1 MKKNVIIVTAFLVN
15 VMLLTSS
22 CQKDIDKPA
31 VLSEESTSANNSN
44 NQKNKKKVYVT
55 SLDELYSAV
64 NNPENASVEVVLA
77 PGTYTLNA
85 SYPNGGRLE
94 LQTDMT
100 LRGQPGNSEAVL
112 IDQSTLP
119 AASYLAS
126 AVSTGGVRLGRGT
139 NGLEW
144 LSVKGGTLSV
154 NAFAVIAVDLAS
166 AETSIRISHV
176 KVYSNGTRIGID
188 LRNRL
193 AEHAGRKINADL
205 AHNEI
210 TGFTSSLGFA
220 LAAFNVNNATG
231 AVIKLNMANNYIHGN
246 KIGLITN
253 NGAFNRTIENGV
265 IEITSQADRLENNG
279 CALDPTGGGNQAATT
294 FANNNTTTIKMFGST
309 IRNNNPPGVPEL
321 QPVNGA
327 LAGGVY
333 AVGGFNS
340 VNNIAGYKRASNNKM
355 KLEFYGCDISNN
367 NGADIYAY
375 GAWCFPAAV
384 LAGTNNILD
393 IYLHGISANASVVVT
408 QSEPSEPSGTNVV
421 NVYR

>member
-1 MKKNVIIVTAFLVN
+1 MKKNRIIVTAFLIN
-15 VMLLTSS
+15 VMLLINS
-22 CQKDIDKPA
+22 CQKGIDKPF
-31 VLSEESTSANNSN
+31 VLAEESTSANNPN
-44 NQKNKKKVYVT
+44 TQKGKKKVYV
-55 SLDELYSAV
+55 SNLDELYAAV
-64 NNPENASVEVVLA
+64 NDPGNAGTEIILA
-77 PGTYTLNA
+77 HGTYVLNA
-85 SYPNGGRLE
+85 TYPNGGRLE

-112 IDQSTLP
+112 IDQSALP
-119 AASYLAS
+119 AASYITS
-126 AVSTGGVRLGRGT
+126 SVSTGGVRLGRGT

-154 NAFAVIAVDLAS
+154 NAFAVIAADLAS
-166 AETSIRISHV
+166 AETSLKISHV

-193 AEHAGRKINADL
+193 AEHTGRKIYADL

-220 LAAFNVNNATG
+220 LAVFNVNNAIG
-231 AVIKLNMANNYIHGN
+231 AVIELNMTQNYIHGN

-253 NGAFNRTIENGV
+253 NGAFNRTMENGV
-265 IEITSQADRLENNG
+265 IEITSKADRLENNG
-279 CALDPTGGGNQAATT
+279 CAIDPTGGGNQAPTT
-294 FANNNTTTIKMFGST
+294 FSNNNTTTIKMFGST
-309 IRNNNPPGVPEL
+309 IKNNNPAGVPEL

-340 VNNIAGYKRASNNKM
+340 VNNIAGYNRASNNKM

-408 QSEPSEPSGTNVV
+408 QSEPAEPSGTNVV

>member
-1 MKKNVIIVTAFLVN
+1 MKKTLFNLLLCSS
-15 VMLLTSS
+15 VMLFITS
-22 CQKDIDKPA
+22 CQKSIDKPFA
-31 VLSEESTSANNSN
+31 PNEERSSSNASAHSENP
-44 NQKNKKKVYVT
+44 KKVYVT
-55 SLDELYSAV
+55 TVTELYAAV
-64 NNPENASVEVVLA
+64 NNTDNAGTQIILA
-77 PGTYTLNA
+77 PGTYVLNA
-85 SYPNGGRLE
+85 NYPNGGRLE

-112 IDQSTLP
+112 IDQSSLP
-119 AASYLAS
+119 AASYITPA
-126 AVSTGGVRLGRGT
+126 ASTGGVRLGRGT

-154 NAFAVIAVDLAS
+154 NAFAVIAVDLATK
-166 AETSIRISHV
+166 ETSIKISHV
-176 KVYSNGTRIGID
+176 KVYGNGTRIGID

-193 AEHAGRKINADL
+193 AEHAGRKIYAEL

-220 LAAFNVNNATG
+220 LAVFNVNNATG
-231 AVIKLNMANNYIHGN
+231 AAIKLNMKENHVHGN

-253 NGAFNRTIENGV
+253 NGAFNRTMENGD
-265 IEITSQADRLENNG
+265 IEITSQADRFENNG
-279 CALDPTGGGNQAATT
+279 CAIDPTGGGNQAATT
-294 FANNNTTTIKMFGST
+294 FANNNNTTIKMFGST
-309 IRNNNPPGVPEL
+309 ISNNNPPGAPEL

-340 VNNIAGYKRASNNKM
+340 VNNIAGYNRASNNKM

-393 IYLHGISANASVVVT
+393 IYLHGISAHASIVVT
-408 QSEPSEPSGTNVV
+408 QSEPAEPSGTNVV

>member
-1 MKKNVIIVTAFLVN
+1 MKKNAIIITTLVIN
-15 VMLLTSS
+15 LLSFTS
-22 CQKDIDKPA
+22 CQKAIDKPR
-31 VLSEESTSANNSN
+31 VLAEEISLPNNSN
-44 NQKNKKKVYVT
+44 TQKARKKVYVT
-55 SLDELYSAV
+55 SLHELYAAV
-64 NNPENASVEVVLA
+64 NNPENASTEVVVA
-77 PGTYTLNA
+77 PGTYLLNA

-112 IDQSTLP
+112 IDQSALP
-119 AASYLAS
+119 AASYITS
-126 AVSTGGVRLGRGT
+126 SVSTGGVRLGRGT

-154 NAFAVIAVDLAS
+154 NAFAVIAADLAS
-166 AETSIRISHV
+166 AETSIKISHV

-193 AEHAGRKINADL
+193 AEHTGRKIYADL

-220 LAAFNVNNATG
+220 LAVFNVNNAIG
-231 AVIKLNMANNYIHGN
+231 AVIKLNMTQNYIHVN

-253 NGAFNRTIENGV
+253 NGAFNRTMENGV

-279 CALDPTGGGNQAATT
+279 CALDPTGGGNQAPTT
-294 FANNNTTTIKMFGST
+294 FAKNNTTTIKMFGST
-309 IRNNNPPGVPEL
+309 IRNNNPAGVPEL

-327 LAGGVY
+327 LPGGVY

-340 VNNIAGYKRASNNKM
+340 VNNIAGYNRASNNKM

-408 QSEPSEPSGTNVV
+408 QSEPAEPSGTNVV

>member
-1 MKKNVIIVTAFLVN
+1 MKKNLIIATVFLVN
-15 VMLLTSS
+15 VMLLISS
-22 CQKDIDKPA
+22 CKKGIDKPIA
-31 VLSEESTSANNSN
+31 LSEESTSANNPN
-44 NQKNKKKVYVT
+44 AQKGKKKVFV
-55 SLDELYSAV
+55 SNLDELYAAV
-64 NNPENASVEVVLA
+64 NDPGNTSSEVILASGIYL
-77 PGTYTLNA
+77 LNA
-85 SYPNGGRLE
+85 NYPNGGRLE

-112 IDQSTLP
+112 IDQSSLP
-119 AASYLAS
+119 AASYITPA
-126 AVSTGGVRLGRGT
+126 ASTGGVRLGRGT

-166 AETSIRISHV
+166 AETSIKISHV

-193 AEHAGRKINADL
+193 AEHAGRKIYAEL

-220 LAAFNVNNATG
+220 LAVFNVNNATG
-231 AVIKLNMANNYIHGN
+231 AAIKLNMKENYVHGN

-253 NGAFNRTIENGV
+253 NGAFNRAMEDGQ
-265 IEITSQADRLENNG
+265 IEITSQADRFENNG
-279 CALDPTGGGNQAATT
+279 CAIDPTGGGNQAATT

-309 IRNNNPPGVPEL
+309 IRNNNPPGAPEL

-340 VNNIAGYKRASNNKM
+340 VNNIAGYNRASNNKM

-367 NGADIYAY
+367 NGTDIYAY

-384 LAGTNNILD
+384 LAGTNNMLD
-393 IYLHGISANASVVVT
+393 IYLHGISANASIVVT
-408 QSEPSEPSGTNVV
+408 QSEPAEPSGTNVV

>member
-1 MKKNVIIVTAFLVN
+1 MKKNAIIITTLVIN
-15 VMLLTSS
+15 LLSFTS
-22 CQKDIDKPA
+22 CQKAIDKPR
-31 VLSEESTSANNSN
+31 VLAEEISLPNNSN
-44 NQKNKKKVYVT
+44 TQKARKKVYVT
-55 SLDELYSAV
+55 SLHELYAAV
-64 NNPENASVEVVLA
+64 NNPENASTEVVVA
-77 PGTYTLNA
+77 PGTYLLNA

-112 IDQSTLP
+112 IDQSALP
-119 AASYLAS
+119 AASYITS
-126 AVSTGGVRLGRGT
+126 SVSTGGVRLGRGT

-154 NAFAVIAVDLAS
+154 NAFAVIAADLAS
-166 AETSIRISHV
+166 AETSIKISHV

-193 AEHAGRKINADL
+193 AEHTGRKIYADL

-220 LAAFNVNNATG
+220 LAVFNVNNAIG
-231 AVIKLNMANNYIHGN
+231 AVIKLNMTQNYIHGN

-253 NGAFNRTIENGV
+253 NGAFNRTMENGV

-279 CALDPTGGGNQAATT
+279 CALDPTGGGNQAPTT

-309 IRNNNPPGVPEL
+309 IRNNNPAGVPEL

-327 LAGGVY
+327 LPGGVY

-340 VNNIAGYKRASNNKM
+340 VNNIAGYNRASNNKM

-408 QSEPSEPSGTNVV
+408 QSEPAEPSGTNVV

>member
-1 MKKNVIIVTAFLVN
+1 MKKNAIIITTFVIN
-15 VMLLTSS
+15 LLSFTS
-22 CQKDIDKPA
+22 CQKAIDNPPLQA
-31 VLSEESTSANNSN
+31 EEISLPNNSN
-44 NQKNKKKVYVT
+44 TQKAGKKVYVT
-55 SLDELYSAV
+55 SLHELYSAV
-64 NNPENASVEVVLA
+64 NNTENASTEVVLA
-77 PGTYTLNA
+77 PGTYTLDA

-166 AETSIRISHV
+166 AETSIKISHV

-193 AEHAGRKINADL
+193 AEHAGRKIYADL

-220 LAAFNVNNATG
+220 LAVFNVNNAIG
-231 AVIKLNMANNYIHGN
+231 AVIKLNMKENYLHGN

-253 NGAFNRTIENGV
+253 NGAFNRTMENGV

-279 CALDPTGGGNQAATT
+279 CAIDPTGGGNQAPTT

-340 VNNIAGYKRASNNKM
+340 VNNITGYNRASNNKM

-393 IYLHGISANASVVVT
+393 IYLHGISAIASVVVT
-408 QSEPSEPSGTNVV
+408 QSEPAEPSGTNVV

>member
-1 MKKNVIIVTAFLVN
+1 MKKNAIIIVTIVIN
-15 VMLLTSS
+15 LLLFNS
-22 CQKDIDKPA
+22 CQKAIDNPSVQA
-31 VLSEESTSANNSN
+31 EEISLANNIN
-44 NQKNKKKVYVT
+44 TQHTKKKVYVT
-55 SLDELYSAV
+55 SVDELYSAV
-64 NNPENASVEVVLA
+64 NNPENTGTEVVLA
-77 PGTYTLNA
+77 PGSYLLNA

-119 AASYLAS
+119 AASYITS
-126 AVSTGGVRLGRGT
+126 AASTGGVRLGRGT

-144 LSVKGGTLSV
+144 LSIKGGTLSV

-166 AETSIRISHV
+166 AETSVKISHV

-193 AEHAGRKINADL
+193 PDHTGRKIYADL

-220 LAAFNVNNATG
+220 LAVFNVNNAIG
-231 AVIKLNMANNYIHGN
+231 AVIKLNMKENYIHGN

-253 NGAFNRTIENGV
+253 NGAFNRTMENGV
-265 IEITSQADRLENNG
+265 IEITSQADRLQNNG
-279 CALDPTGGGNQAATT
+279 CAIDPTGGGNQSPTT

-340 VNNIAGYKRASNNKM
+340 VNNITGYNRASNNKM

-375 GAWCFPAAV
+375 GAWCFAAAV
-384 LAGTNNILD
+384 LAGTHNILD
-393 IYLHGISANASVVVT
+393 IYLHGISSNASVVVT
-408 QSEPSEPSGTNVV
+408 QSEPAEPSGTNVV

>member
-1 MKKNVIIVTAFLVN
+1 MKKNAIIITTLVIN
-15 VMLLTSS
+15 LLSFTS
-22 CQKDIDKPA
+22 CQKAIEKPR
-31 VLSEESTSANNSN
+31 VLAEEISLPNNSN
-44 NQKNKKKVYVT
+44 TQKARKKVYVT
-55 SLDELYSAV
+55 SLHELYAAV
-64 NNPENASVEVVLA
+64 NNPENASTEVVVA
-77 PGTYTLNA
+77 PGTYLLNA

-112 IDQSTLP
+112 IDQSALP
-119 AASYLAS
+119 AASYITS
-126 AVSTGGVRLGRGT
+126 SVSTGGVRLGRGT

-154 NAFAVIAVDLAS
+154 NAFAVIAADLAS
-166 AETSIRISHV
+166 AETSIKISHV

-193 AEHAGRKINADL
+193 AEHTGRKIYADL

-220 LAAFNVNNATG
+220 LAVFNVNNAIG
-231 AVIKLNMANNYIHGN
+231 AVIKLNMTQNYIHGN

-253 NGAFNRTIENGV
+253 NGAFNRTMENGV

-279 CALDPTGGGNQAATT
+279 CALDPTGGGNQAPTT

-309 IRNNNPPGVPEL
+309 IRNNNPAGVPEL

-327 LAGGVY
+327 LPGGVY

-340 VNNIAGYKRASNNKM
+340 VNNIAGYNRASNNKM

-408 QSEPSEPSGTNVV
+408 QSEPAEPSGTNAV

>member
-1 MKKNVIIVTAFLVN
+1 MKKNAIIITTLVIN
-15 VMLLTSS
+15 LLSFTS
-22 CQKDIDKPA
+22 CQKAIDKPR
-31 VLSEESTSANNSN
+31 VLAEEISLPNNSN
-44 NQKNKKKVYVT
+44 TQKARKKVYVT
-55 SLDELYSAV
+55 SLYELYAAV
-64 NNPENASVEVVLA
+64 NNPENASTEVVVA
-77 PGTYTLNA
+77 PGTYLLNA

-112 IDQSTLP
+112 IDQSALP
-119 AASYLAS
+119 AASYITS
-126 AVSTGGVRLGRGT
+126 SVSTGGVRLGRGT

-154 NAFAVIAVDLAS
+154 NAFAVIAADLAS
-166 AETSIRISHV
+166 AETSIKISHV

-193 AEHAGRKINADL
+193 AEHTGRKIYADL

-220 LAAFNVNNATG
+220 LAVFNVNNAIG
-231 AVIKLNMANNYIHGN
+231 AVIKLNMTQNYIHGN

-253 NGAFNRTIENGV
+253 NGAFNRTMENGV

-279 CALDPTGGGNQAATT
+279 CALDPTGGGNQAPTT

-309 IRNNNPPGVPEL
+309 IRNNNPAGVPEL

-327 LAGGVY
+327 LPGGVY

-340 VNNIAGYKRASNNKM
+340 VNNIAGYNRASNNKM

-408 QSEPSEPSGTNVV
+408 QSEPAEPSGTNVV

>member
-1 MKKNVIIVTAFLVN
+1 MKKNAIIITTLVIN
-15 VMLLTSS
+15 LLSFTS
-22 CQKDIDKPA
+22 CQKAIEKPR
-31 VLSEESTSANNSN
+31 VLAEEISLPNNSN
-44 NQKNKKKVYVT
+44 TQKARKKVYVT
-55 SLDELYSAV
+55 SLHELYAAV
-64 NNPENASVEVVLA
+64 NNPENASTEVVVA
-77 PGTYTLNA
+77 PGTYLLNA

-112 IDQSTLP
+112 IDQSALP
-119 AASYLAS
+119 AASYITS
-126 AVSTGGVRLGRGT
+126 SVSTGGVRLGRGT

-154 NAFAVIAVDLAS
+154 NAFAVIAADLAS
-166 AETSIRISHV
+166 AETSIKISHV
-176 KVYSNGTRIGID
+176 KVYGNGTRIGID

-193 AEHAGRKINADL
+193 AEHTGRKIYADL

-220 LAAFNVNNATG
+220 LAVFNVNNAIG
-231 AVIKLNMANNYIHGN
+231 AVIKLNMTQNYIHGN

-253 NGAFNRTIENGV
+253 NGAFNRTMENGV

-279 CALDPTGGGNQAATT
+279 CALDPTGGGNQAPTT

-309 IRNNNPPGVPEL
+309 IRNNNPAGVPEL

-327 LAGGVY
+327 LPGGVY

-340 VNNIAGYKRASNNKM
+340 VNNIAGYNRASNNKM

-408 QSEPSEPSGTNVV
+408 QSEPAEPSGTNVV

>member
-1 MKKNVIIVTAFLVN
+1 MKKNAIIITTFVINL
-15 VMLLTSS
+15 LSLTS
-22 CQKDIDKPA
+22 CEKAIDNPPLQA
-31 VLSEESTSANNSN
+31 EEISLANNIN
-44 NQKNKKKVYVT
+44 TQQAKKKIHVT

-64 NNPENASVEVVLA
+64 NDPENAGTEVVLT
-77 PGTYTLNA
+77 PGTYLLNA
-85 SYPNGGRLE
+85 AYPNAGRLE

-112 IDQSTLP
+112 IDESMLP
-119 AASYLAS
+119 AASYLTS

-139 NGLEW
+139 NVLEW

-166 AETSIRISHV
+166 TETSIKISHV

-193 AEHAGRKINADL
+193 SEHAGRKIYAEL

-220 LAAFNVNNATG
+220 LAVFNVNSATG
-231 AVIKLNMANNYIHGN
+231 AVIKLNMKENHVHGN

-253 NGAFNRTIENGV
+253 NGAFNRTMENGI
-265 IEITSQADRLENNG
+265 IEIISQADLLEKNG

-294 FANNNTTTIKMFGST
+294 FANNNSTTIKMFGST

-340 VNNIAGYKRASNNKM
+340 VNNIAGYNRASNNKM

-393 IYLHGISANASVVVT
+393 IYLHGRSANASLVVT
-408 QSEPSEPSGTNVV
+408 PSEPAEPSGTNVV

>member
-1 MKKNVIIVTAFLVN
+1 MKKNAIIITTLVIN
-15 VMLLTSS
+15 LLSFTS
-22 CQKDIDKPA
+22 CQKAIDKPR
-31 VLSEESTSANNSN
+31 VLAEEISLPNNSN
-44 NQKNKKKVYVT
+44 TQKARKKVYVT
-55 SLDELYSAV
+55 SLHELYAAV
-64 NNPENASVEVVLA
+64 NNPENASTEVVVA
-77 PGTYTLNA
+77 PGTYLLNA

-112 IDQSTLP
+112 IDQSALP
-119 AASYLAS
+119 AASYITS
-126 AVSTGGVRLGRGT
+126 SVSTGGVRLGRGT

-154 NAFAVIAVDLAS
+154 NAFAVIAADLAS
-166 AETSIRISHV
+166 AETSIKISHV
-176 KVYSNGTRIGID
+176 KVYGNGTRIGID

-193 AEHAGRKINADL
+193 AEHTGRKIYADL

-220 LAAFNVNNATG
+220 LAVFNVNNAIG
-231 AVIKLNMANNYIHGN
+231 AVIKLNMTQNYIHGN

-253 NGAFNRTIENGV
+253 NGAFNRTMENGV

-279 CALDPTGGGNQAATT
+279 CALDPTGGGNQAPTT

-309 IRNNNPPGVPEL
+309 IRNNNPAGVPEL

-327 LAGGVY
+327 LPGGVY

-340 VNNIAGYKRASNNKM
+340 VNNIAGYNRASNNKM

-408 QSEPSEPSGTNVV
+408 QSEPAEPSGTNVV

>member
-1 MKKNVIIVTAFLVN
+1 MKKNFIIVTAFLIN
-15 VMLLTSS
+15 VMLLISS
-22 CQKDIDKPA
+22 CQKGIDKPFA
-31 VLSEESTSANNSN
+31 FSEESTSANNPN
-44 NQKNKKKVYVT
+44 AQKGKKKVYA
-55 SLDELYSAV
+55 SNIEELYSAV
-64 NNPENASVEVVLA
+64 NDPGNAGSEVVLA
-77 PGTYTLNA
+77 AGTYLLNA

-100 LRGQPGNSEAVL
+100 LRGQPGNSEVVL

-119 AASYLAS
+119 AASYITPA
-126 AVSTGGVRLGRGT
+126 ASTGGVRLGRGT
-139 NGLEW
+139 NVLEW
-144 LSVKGGTLSV
+144 VSVKGGTLSV

-166 AETSIRISHV
+166 AETSIKISHV
-176 KVYSNGTRIGID
+176 NVYSNGTRIGID

-193 AEHAGRKINADL
+193 AEHTGRKIYADL

-220 LAAFNVNNATG
+220 VAVFNVNNAIG
-231 AVIKLNMANNYIHGN
+231 AVIKLNMKENNIHGN

-253 NGAFNRTIENGV
+253 NGAFNRTMENGI
-265 IEITSQADRLENNG
+265 IEITSQADRFENNG
-279 CALDPTGGGNQAATT
+279 CALDPTGGGNQAPTT
-294 FANNNTTTIKMFGST
+294 FAKNNTTTIKMFGST

-327 LAGGVY
+327 LPGGVY

-340 VNNIAGYKRASNNKM
+340 VNSIEGYNRASNNKM

-375 GAWCFPAAV
+375 GAWCVPSAV

-393 IYLHGISANASVVVT
+393 IYLHGISADASVVVT
-408 QSEPSEPSGTNVV
+408 QSEPAEPSGTNVV